1 MHINALVPCENT
13 SFFGIGQCPLRCAGL
28 QFFAPFWGRGGG
40 LMEPPAK
47 KVGKLRW
54 QASNLNSGG
63 SLNLFYFHHFSIY
76 LRKWTYETSENEDLG
91 WLISSPSG
99 RCLSASMG
107 NLSIGKCPELKGNTG
122 ISAFFLKKNTRSLQ
136 ISKNK
141 SEKPEWFKVFIWV
154 FPKIGVPQ
162 NGWFIM
168 ENHIKMDDLGV
179 PLFLKT
185 SI

>member
-1 MHINALVPCENT
+1 MVDLKSYNLFTIWYMITNALVPCENT

-28 QFFAPFWGRGGG
+28 QFFAPFWGRGDG

-122 ISAFFLKKNTRSLQ
+122 ISAFFLKKTQEVCKYLKTNPRSLNDSRCLYGCFQ
-136 ISKNK
+136 K
-141 SEKPEWFKVFIWV
+141 
-154 FPKIGVPQ
+154 
-162 NGWFIM
+162 
-168 ENHIKMDDLGV
+168 
-179 PLFLKT
+179 
-185 SI
+185 

>member
-28 QFFAPFWGRGGG
+28 QFFAPFWGRGDG

-122 ISAFFLKKNTRSLQ
+122 ISAFFLKKTQEVCKYLKTNPRSLNDSRYLYGCFQ
-136 ISKNK
+136 K
-141 SEKPEWFKVFIWV
+141 
-154 FPKIGVPQ
+154 
-162 NGWFIM
+162 
-168 ENHIKMDDLGV
+168 
-179 PLFLKT
+179 
-185 SI
+185 